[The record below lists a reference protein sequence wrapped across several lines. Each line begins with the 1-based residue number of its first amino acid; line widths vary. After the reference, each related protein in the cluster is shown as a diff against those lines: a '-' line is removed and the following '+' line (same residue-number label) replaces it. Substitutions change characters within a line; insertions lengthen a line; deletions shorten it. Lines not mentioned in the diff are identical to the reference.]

1 MNPRDKKSYKSII
14 AHYEDCLEKFG
25 DTHLGVDWPDKDDA
39 ETRYKVMLEVIRNTS
54 KRQSL
59 LDFGCGASHLYEYML
74 LNELD
79 HVEYSGLDLSERFI
93 QLSKSKFPDVN
104 YYCLDILDDAAGLP
118 DFDYI
123 VMNGVFTEKQL
134 LSFDEMFAYFKRM
147 ISQVFVKAKVGL
159 AFNVMSSHVD
169 WERED
174 LFHLPMD
181 KLADFLVRNVSRDFI
196 IRNDYQLYEYTVY
209 VYRR

>member
-1 MNPRDKKSYKSII
+1 MNPTDKNSYKSIVD
-14 AHYEDCLEKFG
+14 HYESCLEKYG
-25 DTHLGVDWPDKDDA
+25 DTHLGVDWPDQDDA
-39 ETRYKVMLEVIRNTS
+39 ETRYRVMLEVMRNTTGPA
-54 KRQSL
+54 SL

-74 LNELD
+74 RTKLE

-93 QLSKSKFPDVN
+93 QLSESKFPGVD
-104 YYCLDILDDAAGLP
+104 YYCLDILDEDADIPA
-118 DFDYI
+118 FDYI
-123 VMNGVFTEKQL
+123 VMNGVFTEKLQ
-134 LSFDEMFAYFKRM
+134 LSFDEMFAFFKRM
-147 ISQVFVKAKVGL
+147 ISRVFTKARVGI

-181 KLADFLVRNVSRDFI
+181 KLADFLVREVSRDFV